1 MNGKRLHMAS
11 KKEPCLVYKI
21 AQSLGDFHKKQQRQS
36 KSAMKSDSRWL
47 LNSWLFS
54 MHVLNYKKQLFIICF
69 YKNAGA
75 LILPGKLLCEME
87 KAIVH
92 SFGKVF
98 VT

>member
-1 MNGKRLHMAS
+1 MAA
-11 KKEPCLVYKI
+11 E
-21 AQSLGDFHKKQQRQS
+21 
-36 KSAMKSDSRWL
+36 L
-47 LNSWLFS
+47 LAFS
-54 MHVLNYKKQLFIICF
+54 MCVLNYKKQLFIICF

-75 LILPGKLLCEME
+75 LILPGELFCEME